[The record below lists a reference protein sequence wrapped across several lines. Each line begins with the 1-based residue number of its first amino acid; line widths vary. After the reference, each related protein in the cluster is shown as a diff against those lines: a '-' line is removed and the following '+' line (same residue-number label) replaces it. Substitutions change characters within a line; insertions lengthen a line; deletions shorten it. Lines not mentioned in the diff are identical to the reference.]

1 VKLATHAVTGHKVAV
16 KILNKSKIKQLGME
30 EKVQREINILHLC
43 THPHIIRLYEV
54 IDTPTDIFLVNEYV
68 SGGELFDYIVS
79 KGRLSA
85 DEARNFFHQ
94 IISGV
99 EYCHFQKIVH
109 RDLKPENLLLDA
121 NLNIKIAD
129 FGLSNLMRDGDFLR
143 TSCGSPN
150 YAAPEVISG
159 HLYAGPEVDVWSCGV
174 ILYALLCGSLPF
186 DDESIPNLFKKIKSG
201 MYSLPTHLSQL
212 AKNLIPRMLEVD
224 PMKRITIPEIRLH
237 PWFQHKLPPYLRHPP
252 ELMEKQERIVDQEVI
267 DEVMKLP
274 FHKAY
279 GNSLSSHN
287 NPINGLII
295 ASGGNTAAA
304 AAGAQHHH
312 HHHHAVVAA
321 SALFPTG
328 IVTRELVERAA
339 ALEDSRDSDAV
350 PKLLRDLR
358 CAYELILDHKH
369 TRLRVMEVAR
379 AIKEAAS
386 ATPPA
391 FSPGG
396 SRGTTPGGGSNNS
409 AHYGGN
415 SNNRYH
421 NNYSSNSSYNSTS
434 QSPTTA
440 GAGAGAAAHAA
451 AASSPSAQAR
461 LAEEA
466 TRALMQPRPP
476 RSIGGGPGGSNS
488 HSPYYPQQPHL
499 PGPGPPSGST
509 SVGGGGVGGG
519 GGGHP
524 VIQMTSSIPGNT
536 GMIAQHQHGRRTR
549 RWYLGIQSKKDP
561 AHVMNEV
568 YKALMALGCEWLQL
582 SSYRIKCKWRPNVSW
597 SGGGGGGSGSADG
610 VGGCATSPSAGMAA
624 FSIPTAGGATP
635 EAAWAKQQSQE
646 QQQALPKS
654 QSDSMDVD
662 EKISGQGTTSSSANG
677 CDMKVLASEGSAHF
691 ARVPNLSTPDYSIK
705 IGLTLYKVQQNIYLL
720 DFQKMTGDAF
730 SFMTLCANIITE
742 LKTLSAASKAQQLMA
757 QQQQA
762 VAAAAAQQQ
771 AMQQHLHQ
779 QQQQAGGGQQR
790 YGGPP
795 PAGPK

>member
-1 VKLATHAVTGHKVAV
+1 MEQAPVQIGQFILGKNLGIGAFGKVKLATHVVTGHKVAV
-16 KILNKSKIKQLGME
+16 KILNKAKIKQLGME

-121 NLNIKIAD
+121 SDNIKIAD

-252 ELMEKQERIVDQEVI
+252 ELMEKQERVVDSQVI

-279 GNSLSSHN
+279 GSLVN
-287 NPINGLII
+287 QNGT
-295 ASGGNTAAA
+295 SNMQ
-304 AAGAQHHH
+304 QHHH
-312 HHHHAVVAA
+312 QY
-321 SALFPTG
+321 PT
-328 IVTRELVERAA
+328 VSRELIEKAA
-339 ALEDSRDSDAV
+339 ALEDNRDSGT

-386 ATPPA
+386 STPPA

-396 SRGTTPGGGSNNS
+396 SRGATPGGNHSFGGGTGRYGYQSAASGGSYDGRS
-409 AHYGGN
+409 
-415 SNNRYH
+415 
-421 NNYSSNSSYNSTS
+421 YSSSHSYTS
-434 QSPTTA
+434 QSPTTLN
-440 GAGAGAAAHAA
+440 
-451 AASSPSAQAR
+451 SSANQVR

-466 TRALMQPRPP
+466 TRALMQPGSQQHPSSLSQPP
-476 RSIGGGPGGSNS
+476 ASVAQTPPIGVVGAGS
-488 HSPYYPQQPHL
+488 
-499 PGPGPPSGST
+499 
-509 SVGGGGVGGG
+509 
-519 GGGHP
+519 HP
-524 VIQMTSSIPGNT
+524 VVQMTSSIPGNT

-561 AHVMNEV
+561 AHVMTEV
-568 YKALMALGCEWLQL
+568 YKALMALGCQWLQL
-582 SSYRIKCKWRPNVSW
+582 SSYRIKCKWRPNAPRENFRQQF
-597 SGGGGGGSGSADG
+597 GGMI
-610 VGGCATSPSAGMAA
+610 PSAGGDTPDAA
-624 FSIPTAGGATP
+624 LRQAGNMDTD
-635 EAAWAKQQSQE
+635 E
-646 QQQALPKS
+646 
-654 QSDSMDVD
+654 DVSMDGGK
-662 EKISGQGTTSSSANG
+662 EKGQAEAPAFMRVVAGDDGHVVA
-677 CDMKVLASEGSAHF
+677 
-691 ARVPNLSTPDYSIK
+691 VPNLSTQNYSIK

-720 DFQKMTGDAF
+720 DFQKKTGDAF

-742 LKTLSAASKAQQLMA
+742 LKTLSAASRQQQLL

-762 VAAAAAQQQ
+762 ATAAQQQ
-771 AMQQHLHQ
+771 AVQQQHRQAQ
-779 QQQQAGGGQQR
+779 QLSGN
-790 YGGPP
+790 
-795 PAGPK
+795 

>member
-1 VKLATHAVTGHKVAV
+1 MEQPPVQIGQYILGKNLGIGAFGKVKLATHAITNHKVAV
-16 KILNKSKIKQLGME
+16 KILNKAKIKQLGME

-94 IISGV
+94 IVSGV

-109 RDLKPENLLLDA
+109 RDLKPENLLLDS

-201 MYSLPTHLSQL
+201 MYSLPSHLSQL
-212 AKNLIPRMLEVD
+212 ARNLIPRMLEVD

-252 ELMEKQERIVDQEVI
+252 ELMEKQERVVDPAVI

-279 GNSLSSHN
+279 QHLMNGGLMNGGPNNIPQNQPSH
-287 NPINGLII
+287 PLI
-295 ASGGNTAAA
+295 S
-304 AAGAQHHH
+304 
-312 HHHHAVVAA
+312 
-321 SALFPTG
+321 
-328 IVTRELVERAA
+328 RDLVERAA
-339 ALEDSRDSDAV
+339 ALEDTREEGA
-350 PKLLRDLR
+350 PKVLRDLR
-358 CAYELILDHKH
+358 VAYELILDHKH

-379 AIKEAAS
+379 AIREAAS

-396 SRGTTPGGGSNNS
+396 SRGATPGGYAGSMGSAAGSYAGSGYGSANS
-409 AHYGGN
+409 PNAHHHGQLG
-415 SNNRYH
+415 
-421 NNYSSNSSYNSTS
+421 
-434 QSPTTA
+434 QS
-440 GAGAGAAAHAA
+440 
-451 AASSPSAQAR
+451 R
-461 LAEEA
+461 VAEEA
-466 TRALMQPRPP
+466 ARALLHPGNAR
-476 RSIGGGPGGSNS
+476 GGPSGGPTHTPPPTSIPSSILSGGS
-488 HSPYYPQQPHL
+488 PH
-499 PGPGPPSGST
+499 
-509 SVGGGGVGGG
+509 VV
-519 GGGHP
+519 
-524 VIQMTSSIPGNT
+524 QMQSSIPGNI
-536 GMIAQHQHGRRTR
+536 GMIAQHQHGRRNR

-561 AHVMNEV
+561 AHVMTEV

-582 SSYRIKCKWRPNVSW
+582 SSYRIKCRWKPNVPRESLRRQMMFPEAGGETPDRAW
-597 SGGGGGGSGSADG
+597 ESSGGAMDMNIDEDGKLNSNEMKTKCVGADDD
-610 VGGCATSPSAGMAA
+610 V
-624 FSIPTAGGATP
+624 SIP
-635 EAAWAKQQSQE
+635 
-646 QQQALPKS
+646 
-654 QSDSMDVD
+654 D
-662 EKISGQGTTSSSANG
+662 
-677 CDMKVLASEGSAHF
+677 
-691 ARVPNLSTPDYSIK
+691 LSTKEYCIK
-705 IGLTLYKVQQNIYLL
+705 CGLTLYKVQQSIYLL

-742 LKTLSAASKAQQLMA
+742 LKTLSAASKHQQALLA
-757 QQQQA
+757 QQQA
-762 VAAAAAQQQ
+762 AAAAAQQQ
-771 AMQQHLHQ
+771 AAIAA
-779 QQQQAGGGQQR
+779 AGSRQFHPHKANSMG
-790 YGGPP
+790 
-795 PAGPK
+795 KDVH

>member
-1 VKLATHAVTGHKVAV
+1 MKLATHAVTGHKVAV
-16 KILNKSKIKQLGME
+16 KILNKAKIKQLGME

-68 SGGELFDYIVS
+68 SGGELFDFIVS

-109 RDLKPENLLLDA
+109 RDLKPENLLLDD
-121 NLNIKIAD
+121 NHNIKIAD

-201 MYSLPTHLSQL
+201 MYALPTHLSQL

-252 ELMEKQERIVDQEVI
+252 ELIEKQERIVDQEVI

-279 GNSLSSHN
+279 GSLVQSG
-287 NPINGLII
+287 IMNGAMNIPQHQFPNGII
-295 ASGGNTAAA
+295 
-304 AAGAQHHH
+304 
-312 HHHHAVVAA
+312 
-321 SALFPTG
+321 
-328 IVTRELVERAA
+328 TRELVETAA
-339 ALEDSRDSDAV
+339 SLEDSRDV
-350 PKLLRDLR
+350 ECTKLLKDLR

-396 SRGTTPGGGSNNS
+396 SRGTTPGGHYSNRYSAGSSYDGGRTAASNNM
-409 AHYGGN
+409 
-415 SNNRYH
+415 
-421 NNYSSNSSYNSTS
+421 SYNSTS
-434 QSPTTA
+434 QSPT
-440 GAGAGAAAHAA
+440 
-451 AASSPSAQAR
+451 ASHQSPSQQTQ

-466 TRALMQPRPP
+466 TRALMHT
-476 RSIGGGPGGSNS
+476 GGSGQYSAGS
-488 HSPYYPQQPHL
+488 HMLQT
-499 PGPGPPSGST
+499 PPT
-509 SVGGGGVGGG
+509 TVGV
-519 GGGHP
+519 GGHP
-524 VIQMTSSIPGNT
+524 VVQMTSSIPGNT

-561 AHVMNEV
+561 AHVMTEV
-568 YKALMALGCEWLQL
+568 YKALMSLGCEWLQQ
-582 SSYRIKCKWRPNVSW
+582 SSYRIKCKWRPNVPKSQ
-597 SGGGGGGSGSADG
+597 GGMPGF
-610 VGGCATSPSAGMAA
+610 TMPSAGGE
-624 FSIPTAGGATP
+624 TAQT
-635 EAAWAKQQSQE
+635 AWAK
-646 QQQALPKS
+646 AK
-654 QSDSMDVD
+654 SDSSMDMDVD
-662 EKISGQGTTSSSANG
+662 GKDKKNG
-677 CDMKVLASEGSAHF
+677 GASIMSMKVIAGDDGHLL
-691 ARVPNLSTPDYSIK
+691 RVPILSTADYSIK

-742 LKTLSAASKAQQLMA
+742 LKTLSAASKQA
-757 QQQQA
+757 QQQALFAQQQA
-762 VAAAAAQQQ
+762 ANAAQQQ
-771 AMQQHLHQ
+771 IMPQGGRFNPGMQ
-779 QQQQAGGGQQR
+779 
-790 YGGPP
+790 GPP
-795 PAGPK
+795 K

>member
-1 VKLATHAVTGHKVAV
+1 MCMNWTVGGSYPDGNITASSWCQHHLSSIPRRLELGHFFRSFHTIIIGYHSIVYCMSTQQLFHSRYITSFQVKLATHAITGHKVAV
-16 KILNKSKIKQLGME
+16 KILNKAKIKQLGME

-109 RDLKPENLLLDA
+109 RDLKPENLLLDS

-201 MYSLPTHLSQL
+201 MYSLPSHLSQL
-212 AKNLIPRMLEVD
+212 ARNLIPRMLEVD

-252 ELMEKQERIVDQEVI
+252 ELMEKQERVVDPAVI

-279 GNSLSSHN
+279 QHLLNGSVTGLPN
-287 NPINGLII
+287 NGPQQQAMQPL
-295 ASGGNTAAA
+295 
-304 AAGAQHHH
+304 
-312 HHHHAVVAA
+312 
-321 SALFPTG
+321 
-328 IVTRELVERAA
+328 VTRELVESAA
-339 ALEDSRDSDAV
+339 SLEDSREDGA
-350 PKLLRDLR
+350 PKVLRDLR
-358 CAYELILDHKH
+358 VAYELILDHKH

-379 AIKEAAS
+379 AIREAAS

-396 SRGTTPGGGSNNS
+396 SRGATPGGYPGSAS
-409 AHYGGN
+409 SGPGSFGGSFDARFQ
-415 SNNRYH
+415 SN
-421 NNYSSNSSYNSTS
+421 
-434 QSPTTA
+434 
-440 GAGAGAAAHAA
+440 
-451 AASSPSAQAR
+451 SPSAYHGQVSQSR
-461 LAEEA
+461 MAEEA
-466 TRALMQPRPP
+466 AKALLQPGAARVGGTGGDTQTPP
-476 RSIGGGPGGSNS
+476 PTSLPTSISSGGS
-488 HSPYYPQQPHL
+488 PHF
-499 PGPGPPSGST
+499 
-509 SVGGGGVGGG
+509 V
-519 GGGHP
+519 
-524 VIQMTSSIPGNT
+524 QMQSSIPGNI
-536 GMIAQHQHGRRTR
+536 GMIAQHQHGRRNR

-561 AHVMNEV
+561 AHVMTEV

-582 SSYRIKCKWRPNVSW
+582 SSYRIKCRWRPNVSREILRRQM
-597 SGGGGGGSGSADG
+597 
-610 VGGCATSPSAGMAA
+610 TLPM
-624 FSIPTAGGATP
+624 AGGETP
-635 EAAWAKQQSQE
+635 DRAWDDGGDAEMNIDDEGKSWVESKTKCMGTNEAV
-646 QQQALPKS
+646 
-654 QSDSMDVD
+654 DVPD
-662 EKISGQGTTSSSANG
+662 
-677 CDMKVLASEGSAHF
+677 
-691 ARVPNLSTPDYSIK
+691 LSTNEYCIK
-705 IGLTLYKVQQNIYLL
+705 IGLTLYKVQQSIYLL

-742 LKTLSAASKAQQLMA
+742 LKTLSAASKQQQALLA
-757 QQQQA
+757 QQQA
-762 VAAAAAQQQ
+762 AAAAAQQQ
-771 AMQQHLHQ
+771 AAIAA
-779 QQQQAGGGQQR
+779 AGRQLPLGTPQNHPR
-790 YGGPP
+790 
-795 PAGPK
+795 K

>member
-1 VKLATHAVTGHKVAV
+1 MVCPLFLLSTFYFGLSPVPFHHLQVKLATHAVTGHKVAV
-16 KILNKSKIKQLGME
+16 KILNKAKIKQLGME

-79 KGRLSA
+79 KGRLSS

-94 IISGV
+94 IVSGV

-109 RDLKPENLLLDA
+109 RDLKPENLLLDS

-201 MYSLPTHLSQL
+201 MYSLPSHLSQL
-212 AKNLIPRMLEVD
+212 ARNLIPRMLEVD

-252 ELMEKQERIVDQEVI
+252 ELIEKQERTVDPQVI

-279 GNSLSSHN
+279 EHLNGTSSHN
-287 NPINGLII
+287 PLSN
-295 ASGGNTAAA
+295 AHM
-304 AAGAQHHH
+304 AQHPLI
-312 HHHHAVVAA
+312 
-321 SALFPTG
+321 S
-328 IVTRELVERAA
+328 RELVEAAA
-339 ALEDSRDSDAV
+339 ALEDSRENDA
-350 PKLLRDLR
+350 PKVIRDLR
-358 CAYELILDHKH
+358 VAYELILDHKH

-379 AIKEAAS
+379 AIQEAAS

-391 FSPGG
+391 FSPGT
-396 SRGTTPGGGSNNS
+396 SRGASPGGGKS
-409 AHYGGN
+409 ASGYSSRG
-415 SNNRYH
+415 SSYMQ
-421 NNYSSNSSYNSTS
+421 SSNSPSTS
-434 QSPTTA
+434 QDTSVRVPDEVSQMIMQNS
-440 GAGAGAAAHAA
+440 GA
-451 AASSPSAQAR
+451 SK
-461 LAEEA
+461 
-466 TRALMQPRPP
+466 
-476 RSIGGGPGGSNS
+476 GGSLTLQ
-488 HSPYYPQQPHL
+488 PQQSSRT
-499 PGPGPPSGST
+499 PPSLAMTGRASGSAT
-509 SVGGGGVGGG
+509 
-519 GGGHP
+519 P
-524 VIQMTSSIPGNT
+524 VLQMQSSIPGNV

-561 AHVMNEV
+561 AHVMTEV
-568 YKALMALGCEWLQL
+568 YKALMALRCEWLQL
-582 SSYRIKCKWRPNVSW
+582 SSYRIKCRWRPNLGKGNT
-597 SGGGGGGSGSADG
+597 SGDIHRSRG
-610 VGGCATSPSAGMAA
+610 
-624 FSIPTAGGATP
+624 IPTPIAGGETP
-635 EAAWAKQQSQE
+635 EAAWAQNQPGLE
-646 QQQALPKS
+646 NDNDMNVDD
-654 QSDSMDVD
+654 DSPDVGM
-662 EKISGQGTTSSSANG
+662 KVISGSDG
-677 CDMKVLASEGSAHF
+677 HF
-691 ARVPNLSTPDYSIK
+691 IQVPNLNTPDYCIK

-742 LKTLSAASKAQQLMA
+742 LKTLSAASKQLLA
-757 QQQQA
+757 QQQ
-762 VAAAAAQQQ
+762 AAMAAQQQ
-771 AMQQHLHQ
+771 AAM
-779 QQQQAGGGQQR
+779 QQQQAGAGGVS
-790 YGGPP
+790 G
-795 PAGPK
+795 AHK

>member
-1 VKLATHAVTGHKVAV
+1 
-16 KILNKSKIKQLGME
+16 ME

-109 RDLKPENLLLDA
+109 RDLKPENLLLDS

-201 MYSLPTHLSQL
+201 MYSLPSHLSQL
-212 AKNLIPRMLEVD
+212 ARNLIPRMLEVD

-252 ELMEKQERIVDQEVI
+252 ELMEKQERVVDPAVI

-279 GNSLSSHN
+279 QHLLNGGGGMSNNNGSMVSSSHN
-287 NPINGLII
+287 NNSHQQQSSASSSNNNNNNNSSII
-295 ASGGNTAAA
+295 
-304 AAGAQHHH
+304 
-312 HHHHAVVAA
+312 
-321 SALFPTG
+321 
-328 IVTRELVERAA
+328 TRELVESAA
-339 ALEDSRDSDAV
+339 SLEDSREDGA
-350 PKLLRDLR
+350 PKILRDLR
-358 CAYELILDHKH
+358 VAYELILDHKH

-379 AIKEAAS
+379 AIREAAS

-396 SRGTTPGGGSNNS
+396 SRGTTPGGG
-409 AHYGGN
+409 
-415 SNNRYH
+415 
-421 NNYSSNSSYNSTS
+421 
-434 QSPTTA
+434 
-440 GAGAGAAAHAA
+440 
-451 AASSPSAQAR
+451 
-461 LAEEA
+461 
-466 TRALMQPRPP
+466 
-476 RSIGGGPGGSNS
+476 GGGYGS
-488 HSPYYPQQPHL
+488 
-499 PGPGPPSGST
+499 SGS
-509 SVGGGGVGGG
+509 SFGMPGSGGG
-519 GGGHP
+519 GGIGGYTSNSPSMLVGSNTRMSGMAEQAARALLHP
-524 VIQMTSSIPGNT
+524 PGSGVRGIAGSSEGMMGGSTHIPPPSSIPSSLSPPGGGGIPHIVQMQSSIPGNI
-536 GMIAQHQHGRRTR
+536 GMIAQHQHGRRNR

-561 AHVMNEV
+561 AHVMTEV

-582 SSYRIKCKWRPNVSW
+582 SSYRIKCRWRPNVPRESLRRQIAMPGGGDTPEGAW
-597 SGGGGGGSGSADG
+597 GDAADMNVDIDDGSGG
-610 VGGCATSPSAGMAA
+610 M
-624 FSIPTAGGATP
+624 
-635 EAAWAKQQSQE
+635 KQQHTTE
-646 QQQALPKS
+646 NLTRCIGTN
-654 QSDSMDVD
+654 DD
-662 EKISGQGTTSSSANG
+662 IS
-677 CDMKVLASEGSAHF
+677 
-691 ARVPNLSTPDYSIK
+691 VPDLSTNEYCIK
-705 IGLTLYKVQQNIYLL
+705 IGLTLYKVQQSIYLL

-742 LKTLSAASKAQQLMA
+742 LKTLSAASKQQL
-757 QQQQA
+757 
-762 VAAAAAQQQ
+762 AQQQ
-771 AMQQHLHQ
+771 ALLAQ
-779 QQQQAGGGQQR
+779 QQNQTATHMFQ
-790 YGGPP
+790 P
-795 PAGPK
+795 PAHK

>member
-1 VKLATHAVTGHKVAV
+1 
-16 KILNKSKIKQLGME
+16 ME

-186 DDESIPNLFKKIKSG
+186 DDEVIPNLFKKIKSG

-224 PMKRITIPEIRLH
+224 PMKRITIPEIRVH

-252 ELMEKQERIVDQEVI
+252 ELIEKQERIVDQEVI

-279 GNSLSSHN
+279 GSLISHHS
-287 NPINGLII
+287 PMNGVMSIPQHQFP
-295 ASGGNTAAA
+295 SG
-304 AAGAQHHH
+304 
-312 HHHHAVVAA
+312 
-321 SALFPTG
+321 L
-328 IVTRELVERAA
+328 VTRDLVETAA
-339 ALEDSRDSDAV
+339 ALEDSRDSDA
-350 PKLLRDLR
+350 PKLMRDLR

-379 AIKEAAS
+379 AIREAAS

-396 SRGTTPGGGSNNS
+396 SRGTTPGGSNSHYNS
-409 AHYGGN
+409 GRAPYQT
-415 SNNRYH
+415 
-421 NNYSSNSSYNSTS
+421 YSSNISYTSTS
-434 QSPTTA
+434 QSPTNHT
-440 GAGAGAAAHAA
+440 GY
-451 AASSPSAQAR
+451 SPSAQAR

-466 TRALMQPRPP
+466 TRALMQPGGRSPSVQQAASQSHTPSSATPP
-476 RSIGGGPGGSNS
+476 TTLGG
-488 HSPYYPQQPHL
+488 Q
-499 PGPGPPSGST
+499 
-509 SVGGGGVGGG
+509 
-519 GGGHP
+519 HP
-524 VIQMTSSIPGNT
+524 VVQMTSSIPGNT
-536 GMIAQHQHGRRTR
+536 GIITQNQHGRRTR

-561 AHVMNEV
+561 AHVMTEV

-582 SSYRIKCKWRPNVSW
+582 SSYRIKCKWRPN
-597 SGGGGGGSGSADG
+597 GGSRRSAPAATSAPPAVASVPG
-610 VGGCATSPSAGMAA
+610 FASTSPTGRGGVVGGSSMDN
-624 FSIPTAGGATP
+624 
-635 EAAWAKQQSQE
+635 E
-646 QQQALPKS
+646 
-654 QSDSMDVD
+654 MDVD
-662 EKISGQGTTSSSANG
+662 KQTPLEP
-677 CDMKVLASEGSAHF
+677 EGPMFIIDGEGETAIHI
-691 ARVPNLSTPDYSIK
+691 PDLSTNEYSVK

-720 DFQKMTGDAF
+720 DFQKMTGVAF

-742 LKTLSAASKAQQLMA
+742 LKTLSAASR
-757 QQQQA
+757 QA
-762 VAAAAAQQQ
+762 LQQ
-771 AMQQHLHQ
+771 AMLAQ
-779 QQQQAGGGQQR
+779 QQQQAAQQ
-790 YGGPP
+790 
-795 PAGPK
+795 AH

>member
-1 VKLATHAVTGHKVAV
+1 MEQVPVQVGQFILGKNLGIGAFGKVKLATHAVTGHKVAV
-16 KILNKSKIKQLGME
+16 KILNKAKIKQLGME

-54 IDTPTDIFLVNEYV
+54 VDTPSDIFLVNEYV

-94 IISGV
+94 IVSGV

-121 NLNIKIAD
+121 NHNIKIAD

-212 AKNLIPRMLEVD
+212 ARNLIPRMLEVD

-252 ELMEKQERIVDQEVI
+252 ELMEKQERVVDPEVI
-267 DEVMKLP
+267 DEVMVLP

-279 GNSLSSHN
+279 G
-287 NPINGLII
+287 G
-295 ASGGNTAAA
+295 AAA
-304 AAGAQHHH
+304 AALGNDNKAGGPSSNGGSGVGQQQT
-312 HHHHAVVAA
+312 
-321 SALFPTG
+321 LPQIPPG
-328 IVTRELVERAA
+328 LVTRELVESAA
-339 ALEDSRDSDAV
+339 ALEDNRENDT
-350 PKLLRDLR
+350 PKLLKELR

-369 TRLRVMEVAR
+369 TRLRVMETAR

-396 SRGTTPGGGSNNS
+396 SRGSTPGGGRYGGHHQQQQHSSGSSYDGRHYSSSGAQS
-409 AHYGGN
+409 AH
-415 SNNRYH
+415 
-421 NNYSSNSSYNSTS
+421 
-434 QSPTTA
+434 SPAPGTNQ
-440 GAGAGAAAHAA
+440 GAAH
-451 AASSPSAQAR
+451 QR

-466 TRALMQPRPP
+466 ARALMQT
-476 RSIGGGPGGSNS
+476 GGNSAAPGA
-488 HSPYYPQQPHL
+488 
-499 PGPGPPSGST
+499 ST
-509 SVGGGGVGGG
+509 SVGSNSSAAPTPPSVSSPGSP
-519 GGGHP
+519 P
-524 VIQMTSSIPGNT
+524 VVQMMSSIPGNV
-536 GMIAQHQHGRRTR
+536 GMIAQHQQGRRNR

-561 AHVMNEV
+561 AHVMTEV
-568 YKALMALGCEWLQL
+568 YKALMALGCDWLQL
-582 SSYRIKCKWRPNVSW
+582 SSYRIKCRWRPNGHKLKDVDAW
-597 SGGGGGGSGSADG
+597 RQEMIDLDG
-610 VGGCATSPSAGMAA
+610 NDT
-624 FSIPTAGGATP
+624 
-635 EAAWAKQQSQE
+635 
-646 QQQALPKS
+646 
-654 QSDSMDVD
+654 MDVD
-662 EKISGQGTTSSSANG
+662 EKGNRLCRALPPDSK
-677 CDMKVLASEGSAHF
+677 MKVIAGDDGHF
-691 ARVPNLSTPDYSIK
+691 TRVPNLSTPEYCVK

-742 LKTLSAASKAQQLMA
+742 LKTLSAASRLQQQQQQALMA
-757 QQQQA
+757 QQQ
-762 VAAAAAQQQ
+762 AAAAA
-771 AMQQHLHQ
+771 
-779 QQQQAGGGQQR
+779 AGGLQPRGVPGYQQKPGQ
-790 YGGPP
+790 
-795 PAGPK
+795 K

>member
-1 VKLATHAVTGHKVAV
+1 MSFFVIAAVAMLLAILTTLPQQSHQQQQQQQQRSYAQVKLATHAVTGHKVAV
-16 KILNKSKIKQLGME
+16 KILNKAKIKQLGME

-54 IDTPTDIFLVNEYV
+54 VDTPTDIFLVNEYV

-121 NLNIKIAD
+121 SLNIKIAD

-224 PMKRITIPEIRLH
+224 PMKRITIPEIRVH

-279 GNSLSSHN
+279 GSMLSHHS
-287 NPINGLII
+287 PMNGVMSIP
-295 ASGGNTAAA
+295 
-304 AAGAQHHH
+304 QH
-312 HHHHAVVAA
+312 
-321 SALFPTG
+321 SFPTG
-328 IVTRELVERAA
+328 LVTRDLVETAA
-339 ALEDSRDSDAV
+339 ALEDSRDSDA
-350 PKLLRDLR
+350 PKLMRDLR

-379 AIKEAAS
+379 AIREAAS

-396 SRGTTPGGGSNNS
+396 SRGTTPGG
-409 AHYGGN
+409 
-415 SNNRYH
+415 NRPPYQ
-421 NNYSSNSSYNSTS
+421 NYSSNISYTSTGTS
-434 QSPTTA
+434 QSPTSA
-440 GAGAGAAAHAA
+440 SAAY
-451 AASSPSAQAR
+451 SPVAQAH

-466 TRALMQPRPP
+466 TRALMH
-476 RSIGGGPGGSNS
+476 PGGSRAA
-488 HSPYYPQQPHL
+488 
-499 PGPGPPSGST
+499 SGSQPQSQAASQSQTPSSATPPT
-509 SVGGGGVGGG
+509 SLGGQHAV
-519 GGGHP
+519 
-524 VIQMTSSIPGNT
+524 VQMTSSIPGNT
-536 GMIAQHQHGRRTR
+536 GIITQNQHGRRTR

-561 AHVMNEV
+561 AHVMTEV
-568 YKALMALGCEWLQL
+568 YKALMSLGCEWLQM
-582 SSYRIKCKWRPNVSW
+582 SSYRIKCKWRPNGANVPRHATAP
-597 SGGGGGGSGSADG
+597 SAYTSVPG
-610 VGGCATSPSAGMAA
+610 FAATSPMARA
-624 FSIPTAGGATP
+624 PSGG
-635 EAAWAKQQSQE
+635 EASME
-646 QQQALPKS
+646 T
-654 QSDSMDVD
+654 DMDV
-662 EKISGQGTTSSSANG
+662 EQA
-677 CDMKVLASEGSAHF
+677 A
-691 ARVPNLSTPDYSIK
+691 ARNEATGPMQIIDGAGELSVSVPDLSTNEYAVK

-742 LKTLSAASKAQQLMA
+742 LKTLSAASR
-757 QQQQA
+757 QA
-762 VAAAAAQQQ
+762 LQQ
-771 AMQQHLHQ
+771 AMMVQ
-779 QQQQAGGGQQR
+779 QQQQAAQQ
-790 YGGPP
+790 P
-795 PAGPK
+795 

>member
-1 VKLATHAVTGHKVAV
+1 VQIGQYILGKNLGIGAFGKVKLATHAITNHKVAV
-16 KILNKSKIKQLGME
+16 KILNKAKIKQLGME

-109 RDLKPENLLLDA
+109 RDLKPENLLLDS

-201 MYSLPTHLSQL
+201 MYSLPSHLSQL
-212 AKNLIPRMLEVD
+212 ARNLIPRMLEVD

-252 ELMEKQERIVDQEVI
+252 ELMEKQERVVDPAVI

-279 GNSLSSHN
+279 QHLMNGGMMNGMPSGVPHNQSSH
-287 NPINGLII
+287 PLI
-295 ASGGNTAAA
+295 
-304 AAGAQHHH
+304 
-312 HHHHAVVAA
+312 
-321 SALFPTG
+321 
-328 IVTRELVERAA
+328 TRELVESAA
-339 ALEDSRDSDAV
+339 SLEDSREDGA
-350 PKLLRDLR
+350 PKVLRDLR
-358 CAYELILDHKH
+358 VAYELILDHKH

-379 AIKEAAS
+379 AIREAAS

-396 SRGTTPGGGSNNS
+396 SRGATPGGYPGSIGS
-409 AHYGGN
+409 GPGSYGGSGYGSTN
-415 SNNRYH
+415 SP
-421 NNYSSNSSYNSTS
+421 STHHGQLS
-434 QSPTTA
+434 QS
-440 GAGAGAAAHAA
+440 
-451 AASSPSAQAR
+451 R
-461 LAEEA
+461 MAEEA
-466 TRALMQPRPP
+466 ARALLHPGTSRGG
-476 RSIGGGPGGSNS
+476 SGGGSAHTPPPSSIPSSITGGGS
-488 HSPYYPQQPHL
+488 PH
-499 PGPGPPSGST
+499 
-509 SVGGGGVGGG
+509 VV
-519 GGGHP
+519 
-524 VIQMTSSIPGNT
+524 QMQSSIPGNI
-536 GMIAQHQHGRRTR
+536 GMIAQHQHGRRNR

-561 AHVMNEV
+561 AHVMTEV

-582 SSYRIKCKWRPNVSW
+582 SSYRIKCRWRPNVPRESLRRQMAMPIAGGETPDRAW
-597 SGGGGGGSGSADG
+597 DSGGGGATDMNIDDDG
-610 VGGCATSPSAGMAA
+610 
-624 FSIPTAGGATP
+624 
-635 EAAWAKQQSQE
+635 KQNAYETKTKCIGKNDAVS
-646 QQQALPKS
+646 
-654 QSDSMDVD
+654 
-662 EKISGQGTTSSSANG
+662 
-677 CDMKVLASEGSAHF
+677 
-691 ARVPNLSTPDYSIK
+691 VPDLSTKEYCIK
-705 IGLTLYKVQQNIYLL
+705 CGLTLYKVQQSIYLL

-742 LKTLSAASKAQQLMA
+742 LKTLSAASKQQQALLA
-757 QQQQA
+757 QQQA
-762 VAAAAAQQQ
+762 AAAAAQQQ
-771 AMQQHLHQ
+771 AAIAA
-779 QQQQAGGGQQR
+779 AGGRQFH
-790 YGGPP
+790 PH
-795 PAGPK
+795 K

>member
-1 VKLATHAVTGHKVAV
+1 MEQPPVQIGQYILGKNLGIGAFGKVKLATHAITNHKVAV
-16 KILNKSKIKQLGME
+16 KILNKAKIKQLGME

-94 IISGV
+94 IVSGV

-109 RDLKPENLLLDA
+109 RDLKPENLLLDS

-201 MYSLPTHLSQL
+201 MYSLPSHLSQL
-212 AKNLIPRMLEVD
+212 ARNLIPRMLEVD

-252 ELMEKQERIVDQEVI
+252 ELMEKQERVVDPAVI

-279 GNSLSSHN
+279 QHLMNGGMVNGGPNSIPQNQPSH
-287 NPINGLII
+287 PLI
-295 ASGGNTAAA
+295 S
-304 AAGAQHHH
+304 
-312 HHHHAVVAA
+312 
-321 SALFPTG
+321 
-328 IVTRELVERAA
+328 RELVERAA
-339 ALEDSRDSDAV
+339 ALEDTREEGA
-350 PKLLRDLR
+350 PKVLRDLR
-358 CAYELILDHKH
+358 VAYELILDHKH

-379 AIKEAAS
+379 AIREAAS

-396 SRGTTPGGGSNNS
+396 SRGATPGGYAGSMGS
-409 AHYGGN
+409 AHGSYAGSGYGSTN
-415 SNNRYH
+415 SPSPH
-421 NNYSSNSSYNSTS
+421 HHGQLG
-434 QSPTTA
+434 QSRVAEEAARALLHPGAARA
-440 GAGAGAAAHAA
+440 GAG
-451 AASSPSAQAR
+451 
-461 LAEEA
+461 
-466 TRALMQPRPP
+466 
-476 RSIGGGPGGSNS
+476 GGPTHTPPPSSIPSSILSGGS
-488 HSPYYPQQPHL
+488 PH
-499 PGPGPPSGST
+499 
-509 SVGGGGVGGG
+509 VV
-519 GGGHP
+519 
-524 VIQMTSSIPGNT
+524 QMQSSIPGNI
-536 GMIAQHQHGRRTR
+536 GMIAQHQHGRRNR

-561 AHVMNEV
+561 AHVMTEV

-582 SSYRIKCKWRPNVSW
+582 SSYRIKCRWKPNVPRESLRRQMMFPEAGGETPDRAW
-597 SGGGGGGSGSADG
+597 ESGGGATDMNIDDYGKLNSNEMKTKC
-610 VGGCATSPSAGMAA
+610 VGTDDDV
-624 FSIPTAGGATP
+624 SIP
-635 EAAWAKQQSQE
+635 
-646 QQQALPKS
+646 
-654 QSDSMDVD
+654 D
-662 EKISGQGTTSSSANG
+662 
-677 CDMKVLASEGSAHF
+677 
-691 ARVPNLSTPDYSIK
+691 LSTKEYCIK
-705 IGLTLYKVQQNIYLL
+705 CGLTLYKVQQSIYLL

-742 LKTLSAASKAQQLMA
+742 LKTLSAASKHQQALLA
-757 QQQQA
+757 QQQA
-762 VAAAAAQQQ
+762 AAAAAQQQ
-771 AMQQHLHQ
+771 AAIAA
-779 QQQQAGGGQQR
+779 AGNRQFH
-790 YGGPP
+790 PH
-795 PAGPK
+795 K

>member
-1 VKLATHAVTGHKVAV
+1 VTGHKVAV
-16 KILNKSKIKQLGME
+16 KILNKAKIKQLGME

-94 IISGV
+94 IVSGV

-252 ELMEKQERIVDQEVI
+252 EFMEKQERVVDGEVI
-267 DEVMKLP
+267 DEVLKLP
-274 FHKAY
+274 FEKV
-279 GNSLSSHN
+279 LSN
-287 NPINGLII
+287 MNANG
-295 ASGGNTAAA
+295 AGGGNYP
-304 AAGAQHHH
+304 
-312 HHHHAVVAA
+312 VI
-321 SALFPTG
+321 S
-328 IVTRELVERAA
+328 RDLVERAA
-339 ALEDSRDSDAV
+339 ALEDSRDADT
-350 PKLLRDLR
+350 PKLMRDLR
-358 CAYELILDHKH
+358 VAYELILDHKH

-379 AIKEAAS
+379 AIREAAS

-396 SRGTTPGGGSNNS
+396 SRGATPGGT
-409 AHYGGN
+409 YG
-415 SNNRYH
+415 NRYNH
-421 NNYSSNSSYNSTS
+421 SSNSGSYDARYNQNS
-434 QSPTTA
+434 A
-440 GAGAGAAAHAA
+440 
-451 AASSPSAQAR
+451 SPSQNHSPSSQAQ

-466 TRALMQPRPP
+466 TRALMQPGQSPVTAIPP
-476 RSIGGGPGGSNS
+476 
-488 HSPYYPQQPHL
+488 
-499 PGPGPPSGST
+499 
-509 SVGGGGVGGG
+509 VV
-519 GGGHP
+519 
-524 VIQMTSSIPGNT
+524 QMTSSIPGNV
-536 GMIAQHQHGRRTR
+536 GMIAQHQHGRRNR

-561 AHVMNEV
+561 AHVMKEV
-568 YKALMALGCEWLQL
+568 YKALHSLGCEWLQL
-582 SSYRIKCKWRPNVSW
+582 SSYRIKCRWRPNVAK
-597 SGGGGGGSGSADG
+597 GGGFHQSAWK
-610 VGGCATSPSAGMAA
+610 
-624 FSIPTAGGATP
+624 TA
-635 EAAWAKQQSQE
+635 
-646 QQQALPKS
+646 QQQAGLDSSPEIVNMDIGDNEKCAPLPS
-654 QSDSMDVD
+654 NSH
-662 EKISGQGTTSSSANG
+662 
-677 CDMKVLASEGSAHF
+677 MKVIAGKDGHYT
-691 ARVPNLSTPDYSIK
+691 RVPNLSTQDYCIK
-705 IGLTLYKVQQNIYLL
+705 IGLTLYKVQQSIYLL

-742 LKTLSAASKAQQLMA
+742 LKTLSAASKQQQLLA
-757 QQQQA
+757 QQQAA
-762 VAAAAAQQQ
+762 VAAAAQQQ
-771 AMQQHLHQ
+771 
-779 QQQQAGGGQQR
+779 QAGVAPYMPQL
-790 YGGPP
+790 PP
-795 PAGPK
+795 R

>member
-1 VKLATHAVTGHKVAV
+1 MKLATHVVTGHKVAV
-16 KILNKSKIKQLGME
+16 KILNKAKIKQLGME

-252 ELMEKQERIVDQEVI
+252 ELMEKQERVVDSEVI
-267 DEVMKLP
+267 DEVLKLP

-279 GNSLSSHN
+279 GSLNS
-287 NPINGLII
+287 NGLL
-295 ASGGNTAAA
+295 N
-304 AAGAQHHH
+304 GAMNAPQQQ
-312 HHHHAVVAA
+312 
-321 SALFPTG
+321 FPQG
-328 IVTRELVERAA
+328 IVSRELVEQAA
-339 ALEDSRDSDAV
+339 ALEDSRDSDT

-391 FSPGG
+391 FSPSG
-396 SRGTTPGGGSNNS
+396 SRGATPGGTQYSVNRFSASGSASYDGRYYGSGVSHSSNNS
-409 AHYGGN
+409 
-415 SNNRYH
+415 
-421 NNYSSNSSYNSTS
+421 S
-434 QSPTTA
+434 QSPPV
-440 GAGAGAAAHAA
+440 H
-451 AASSPSAQAR
+451 ASSPAGQAR

-466 TRALMQPRPP
+466 TRALMQPGVGGNQPP
-476 RSIGGGPGGSNS
+476 MSA
-488 HSPYYPQQPHL
+488 
-499 PGPGPPSGST
+499 PSS
-509 SVGGGGVGGG
+509 SVGGVTGGQSV
-519 GGGHP
+519 
-524 VIQMTSSIPGNT
+524 VQMTSSIPGNT

-561 AHVMNEV
+561 AHVMTEV

-582 SSYRIKCKWRPNVSW
+582 SSYRIKCKWRPNAARGRKSGSKLDYPMIPQAGGETPGAAW
-597 SGGGGGGSGSADG
+597 NSPQSQIGGGIFKQGTVESSDG
-610 VGGCATSPSAGMAA
+610 
-624 FSIPTAGGATP
+624 
-635 EAAWAKQQSQE
+635 
-646 QQQALPKS
+646 
-654 QSDSMDVD
+654 SMDVAMD
-662 EKISGQGTTSSSANG
+662 ENVKEKRKDNLS
-677 CDMKVLASEGSAHF
+677 DRKMKVVAGDDGHF
-691 ARVPNLSTPDYSIK
+691 VRVPNLSTADYSIK

-720 DFQKMTGDAF
+720 DFQKKTGDAF

-742 LKTLSAASKAQQLMA
+742 LKTLSAASKQQQAMLA
-757 QQQQA
+757 QQQA
-762 VAAAAAQQQ
+762 AAAAAQQQ
-771 AMQQHLHQ
+771 QAMQQ
-779 QQQQAGGGQQR
+779 GGFQGQ
-790 YGGPP
+790 GGV
-795 PAGPK
+795 AK

>member
-1 VKLATHAVTGHKVAV
+1 MEQAPVQIGQFILGKNLGIGAFGKVKLATHAVTGHKVAV
-16 KILNKSKIKQLGME
+16 KILNKAKIKQLGME

-94 IISGV
+94 IVSGV

-109 RDLKPENLLLDA
+109 RDLKPENLLLDS

-201 MYSLPTHLSQL
+201 MYSLPSHLSQL
-212 AKNLIPRMLEVD
+212 ARNLIPRMLEVD

-252 ELMEKQERIVDQEVI
+252 ELMEKQERVVDSQVI

-279 GNSLSSHN
+279 GNPYNNGGTSNHN
-287 NPINGLII
+287 NINGGSNVPQHQPPHPII
-295 ASGGNTAAA
+295 
-304 AAGAQHHH
+304 
-312 HHHHAVVAA
+312 
-321 SALFPTG
+321 
-328 IVTRELVERAA
+328 TRELVEAAA
-339 ALEDSRDSDAV
+339 ALEDSRENDA
-350 PKLLRDLR
+350 PKVVRDLR
-358 CAYELILDHKH
+358 VAYELILDHKH

-379 AIKEAAS
+379 AIREAAS

-396 SRGTTPGGGSNNS
+396 SRGATPGGHSYHGGGS
-409 AHYGGN
+409 YGNTG
-415 SNNRYH
+415 SG
-421 NNYSSNSSYNSTS
+421 SSYDGRHVTS
-434 QSPTTA
+434 SGVPSAAQTSSSHSPTA
-440 GAGAGAAAHAA
+440 GNQNQAAVN
-451 AASSPSAQAR
+451 QR
-461 LAEEA
+461 FAEEA
-466 TRALMQPRPP
+466 AKALMQPGAISGGSSAHSHHPHSASQHPP
-476 RSIGGGPGGSNS
+476 PTPPPGSGGSNT
-488 HSPYYPQQPHL
+488 PA
-499 PGPGPPSGST
+499 
-509 SVGGGGVGGG
+509 
-519 GGGHP
+519 P
-524 VIQMTSSIPGNT
+524 VVQMQSSIPGNV
-536 GMIAQHQHGRRTR
+536 GMIAQHQHGRRNR

-561 AHVMNEV
+561 AHVMTEV

-582 SSYRIKCKWRPNVSW
+582 SSYRIKCRWRPNAPR
-597 SGGGGGGSGSADG
+597 GGVVPGSASG
-610 VGGCATSPSAGMAA
+610 PRRNPQGRSAGLD
-624 FSIPTAGGATP
+624 PTSNIGDFTGAVMMPQPIAGGETP
-635 EAAWAKQQSQE
+635 EGAWNRTQHQSGMESDGAIEMSIDGDDKQ
-646 QQQALPKS
+646 PNGP
-654 QSDSMDVD
+654 QSDCRMKV
-662 EKISGQGTTSSSANG
+662 ISG
-677 CDMKVLASEGSAHF
+677 DEG
-691 ARVPNLSTPDYSIK
+691 RYVPVPNLCTPDYCIK
-705 IGLTLYKVQQNIYLL
+705 IGLTLYKVQQSIYLL

-742 LKTLSAASKAQQLMA
+742 LKTLSAASKQHQALLA
-757 QQQQA
+757 QQQA
-762 VAAAAAQQQ
+762 AAAAAAAAQQQ
-771 AMQQHLHQ
+771 AAMQQHA
-779 QQQQAGGGQQR
+779 AGGG
-790 YGGPP
+790 GLPP
-795 PAGPK
+795 QPPISSHK

>member
-16 KILNKSKIKQLGME
+16 KILNKAKIKQLGME
-30 EKVQREINILHLC
+30 EKVQREINILYLC

-54 IDTPTDIFLVNEYV
+54 VDTPTDFFLVNEYV

-79 KGRLSA
+79 KGRLSP

-121 NLNIKIAD
+121 NKNIKLAD
-129 FGLSNLMRDGDFLR
+129 FGLSNLMRDGEFLR

-224 PMKRITIPEIRLH
+224 PMKRITIAEIRMH

-252 ELMEKQERIVDQEVI
+252 ELMEKQERVVDQGVI
-267 DEVMKLP
+267 DLVMELP

-279 GNSLSSHN
+279 GNGMFN
-287 NPINGLII
+287 NKGAVNSNG
-295 ASGGNTAAA
+295 A
-304 AAGAQHHH
+304 HHH
-312 HHHHAVVAA
+312 
-321 SALFPTG
+321 STLFPTG
-328 IVTRELVERAA
+328 LITRELVEKA
-339 ALEDSRDSDAV
+339 ALLDDSRDSGAS
-350 PKLLRDLR
+350 KLLKDLR
-358 CAYELILDHKH
+358 CAYELILDDKH
-369 TRLRVMEVAR
+369 TRLRVMEVAL

-396 SRGTTPGGGSNNS
+396 SRGTTPGGHFGPLSSSSSRTNPSNAIPSHSIDGGRS
-409 AHYGGN
+409 A
-415 SNNRYH
+415 
-421 NNYSSNSSYNSTS
+421 SSNGSYNSYS
-434 QSPTTA
+434 HSPTA
-440 GAGAGAAAHAA
+440 NL
-451 AASSPSAQAR
+451 SSSVQQSK

-466 TRALMQPRPP
+466 TRALMHP
-476 RSIGGGPGGSNS
+476 RSSSGVSTPGNNNQYGQQYGQ
-488 HSPYYPQQPHL
+488 SPPIAL
-499 PGPGPPSGST
+499 
-509 SVGGGGVGGG
+509 SVGTAH
-519 GGGHP
+519 HP
-524 VIQMTSSIPGNT
+524 VLQMTSSIPGNT

-561 AHVMNEV
+561 AHVMTEV
-568 YKALMALGCEWLQL
+568 YKALTALGCEWLQL
-582 SSYRIKCKWRPNVSW
+582 SSYRIKCKWRPNVSRGV
-597 SGGGGGGSGSADG
+597 SGVHASAAVGIGDTPISAAGVTGLDGNAAPMWGQSPSIQRANSGPQDLSVEMDIDTG
-610 VGGCATSPSAGMAA
+610 NDSRKREIFYPIRSVGG
-624 FSIPTAGGATP
+624 I
-635 EAAWAKQQSQE
+635 
-646 QQQALPKS
+646 
-654 QSDSMDVD
+654 VD
-662 EKISGQGTTSSSANG
+662 GKCMQVTCNN
-677 CDMKVLASEGSAHF
+677 EGDLS
-691 ARVPNLSTPDYSIK
+691 RIPNLSTAEYSIK

-720 DFQKMTGDAF
+720 DFQKMTGDSF

-742 LKTLSAASKAQQLMA
+742 LKTLSAASKQQQAQQLYN
-757 QQQQA
+757 
-762 VAAAAAQQQ
+762 
-771 AMQQHLHQ
+771 LQ
-779 QQQQAGGGQQR
+779 QQQQQLGVGVPSSTPGGQMQTP
-790 YGGPP
+790 GP
-795 PAGPK
+795 

>member
-1 VKLATHAVTGHKVAV
+1 MTGHKVAV
-16 KILNKSKIKQLGME
+16 KILNKAKIKQLGME

-237 PWFQHKLPPYLRHPP
+237 PWFQHKLPPYLRHAP
-252 ELMEKQERIVDQEVI
+252 EYMEKQERVVDGEVI
-267 DEVMKLP
+267 DEVLKLP
-274 FHKAY
+274 FERVFPHV
-279 GNSLSSHN
+279 
-287 NPINGLII
+287 NGYSISRDI
-295 ASGGNTAAA
+295 
-304 AAGAQHHH
+304 
-312 HHHHAVVAA
+312 
-321 SALFPTG
+321 
-328 IVTRELVERAA
+328 VERSA
-339 ALEDSRDSDAV
+339 ALEDNRESDT
-350 PKLLRDLR
+350 PRLMRDLR
-358 CAYELILDHKH
+358 VAYELILDHKH

-391 FSPGG
+391 FSPGA
-396 SRGTTPGGGSNNS
+396 SRGTTPG
-409 AHYGGN
+409 A
-415 SNNRYH
+415 NRY
-421 NNYSSNSSYNSTS
+421 SNSSSLMQY
-434 QSPTTA
+434 QS
-440 GAGAGAAAHAA
+440 GG
-451 AASSPSAQAR
+451 SSPSQSSPAAQAR

-466 TRALMQPRPP
+466 TRALLQTTATNPP
-476 RSIGGGPGGSNS
+476 P
-488 HSPYYPQQPHL
+488 
-499 PGPGPPSGST
+499 PPST
-509 SVGGGGVGGG
+509 
-519 GGGHP
+519 
-524 VIQMTSSIPGNT
+524 IQMTSSIPGNV
-536 GMIAQHQHGRRTR
+536 GMIAQHQHGRRNR

-561 AHVMNEV
+561 AHVMKEV
-568 YKALMALGCEWLQL
+568 YKALHSLGCEWLQL
-582 SSYRIKCKWRPNVSW
+582 SSYRIKCRWRPHVFK
-597 SGGGGGGSGSADG
+597 GGGYDESAWKLAQHRYGNPGSGNSDDHDMEILDTNIEPG
-610 VGGCATSPSAGMAA
+610 KCKPLS
-624 FSIPTAGGATP
+624 
-635 EAAWAKQQSQE
+635 
-646 QQQALPKS
+646 
-654 QSDSMDVD
+654 SDSY
-662 EKISGQGTTSSSANG
+662 
-677 CDMKVLASEGSAHF
+677 MKVYGGRDGQL
-691 ARVPNLSTPDYSIK
+691 RPVPNLSTQDYCIK
-705 IGLTLYKVQQNIYLL
+705 IGLTLYKVQQSIYLL
-720 DFQKMTGDAF
+720 DFQKMTGDPF
-730 SFMTLCANIITE
+730 CFMTLCANIITE
-742 LKTLSAASKAQQLMA
+742 LKALSAASKQQQLMA
-757 QQQQA
+757 QQQA
-762 VAAAAAQQQ
+762 Q
-771 AMQQHLHQ
+771 AMAS
-779 QQQQAGGGQQR
+779 AGYPPGQM
-790 YGGPP
+790 
-795 PAGPK
+795 PK

>member
-1 VKLATHAVTGHKVAV
+1 MPQVFYATNSTHAPHTCKYLKQIQVKLATHAVTGHKVAV
-16 KILNKSKIKQLGME
+16 KILNKAKIKQLGME

-94 IISGV
+94 IVSGV

-252 ELMEKQERIVDQEVI
+252 ELMEKQERVVDVEVI
-267 DEVMKLP
+267 DEVMTLP
-274 FHKAY
+274 FHKALP
-279 GNSLSSHN
+279 GSGFPSNQ
-287 NPINGLII
+287 LI
-295 ASGGNTAAA
+295 TRDM
-304 AAGAQHHH
+304 
-312 HHHHAVVAA
+312 VA
-321 SALFPTG
+321 T
-328 IVTRELVERAA
+328 AA
-339 ALEDSRDSDAV
+339 ALEDGRESDT
-350 PKLLRDLR
+350 PKLWRDLR
-358 CAYELILDHKH
+358 CVYELILDHKH

-379 AIKEAAS
+379 AIREAAS

-391 FSPGG
+391 FSPGA
-396 SRGTTPGGGSNNS
+396 SRGATPGGQFGTRYAMGSGS
-409 AHYGGN
+409 SGSYDGRYSGGGQSPSP
-415 SNNRYH
+415 SNQP
-421 NNYSSNSSYNSTS
+421 S
-434 QSPTTA
+434 QS
-440 GAGAGAAAHAA
+440 
-451 AASSPSAQAR
+451 R

-466 TRALMQPRPP
+466 TRALMQT
-476 RSIGGGPGGSNS
+476 GQNT
-488 HSPYYPQQPHL
+488 
-499 PGPGPPSGST
+499 PPST
-509 SVGGGGVGGG
+509 TA
-519 GGGHP
+519 P
-524 VIQMTSSIPGNT
+524 VMQMTSSIPGNV
-536 GMIAQHQHGRRTR
+536 GMIAQHQHGRRNR

-561 AHVMNEV
+561 AHVMKEV
-568 YKALMALGCEWLQL
+568 YKALHSLGCEWLQL
-582 SSYRIKCKWRPNVSW
+582 SSYRIKCRWRPNVARQ
-597 SGGGGGGSGSADG
+597 GAYNMSAWKQAQQHFGAQVD
-610 VGGCATSPSAGMAA
+610 AG
-624 FSIPTAGGATP
+624 
-635 EAAWAKQQSQE
+635 
-646 QQQALPKS
+646 
-654 QSDSMDVD
+654 DMDVD
-662 EKISGQGTTSSSANG
+662 HHGEMRVIAGDDGRYT
-677 CDMKVLASEGSAHF
+677 
-691 ARVPNLSTPDYSIK
+691 RVPNLSTHDYCIK
-705 IGLTLYKVQQNIYLL
+705 IGLTLYKVQQSIYLL
-720 DFQKMTGDAF
+720 DFQKISGDAF

-742 LKTLSAASKAQQLMA
+742 LKMLSAASKQQQQLAMMA
-757 QQQQA
+757 QQHALGEQQVAMNQQA
-762 VAAAAAQQQ
+762 
-771 AMQQHLHQ
+771 
-779 QQQQAGGGQQR
+779 
-790 YGGPP
+790 YP
-795 PAGPK
+795 

>member
-16 KILNKSKIKQLGME
+16 KILNKAKIKQLCME

-54 IDTPTDIFLVNEYV
+54 VDTPTDIFLVNEYV

-121 NLNIKIAD
+121 NKNIKLAD
-129 FGLSNLMRDGDFLR
+129 FGLSNLMRDGEFLR

-224 PMKRITIPEIRLH
+224 PMKRITIPEIRMH

-252 ELMEKQERIVDQEVI
+252 ELVEKQERILDQGVI
-267 DEVMKLP
+267 DLVMELP

-279 GNSLSSHN
+279 GNLIQNQNN
-287 NPINGLII
+287 NPIGNG
-295 ASGGNTAAA
+295 
-304 AAGAQHHH
+304 QHHQA
-312 HHHHAVVAA
+312 AV
-321 SALFPTG
+321 FPTG
-328 IVTRELVERAA
+328 IITRELVEKAA
-339 ALEDSRDSDAV
+339 SLEDSRDSDA
-350 PKLLRDLR
+350 PKLLKDLR
-358 CAYELILDHKH
+358 CAYELILDDKH
-369 TRLRVMEVAR
+369 TRLRVMEVAL

-396 SRGTTPGGGSNNS
+396 SRGTTPGGHFGT
-409 AHYGGN
+409 GGAA
-415 SNNRYH
+415 SSSRH
-421 NNYSSNSSYNSTS
+421 NAATGGPSHSIDAGHYSSNVSYNSYS
-434 QSPTTA
+434 HSPTA
-440 GAGAGAAAHAA
+440 NN
-451 AASSPSAQAR
+451 SSPAQQAR
-461 LAEEA
+461 LAEET
-466 TRALMQPRPP
+466 TRALMH
-476 RSIGGGPGGSNS
+476 PGSSSGYQSQ
-488 HSPYYPQQPHL
+488 YQAQQYAL
-499 PGPGPPSGST
+499 SGQST
-509 SVGGGGVGGG
+509 PLSVGSPH
-519 GGGHP
+519 HP
-524 VIQMTSSIPGNT
+524 ALQMTSSIPGNT

-561 AHVMNEV
+561 AHVMTEV
-568 YKALMALGCEWLQL
+568 YKALTALGCEWLQL
-582 SSYRIKCKWRPNVSW
+582 SSYRIKCKWRPNELR
-597 SGGGGGGSGSADG
+597 GG
-610 VGGCATSPSAGMAA
+610 VHPSAPCN
-624 FSIPTAGGATP
+624 SIPNTSAISGDVQIAAGVVVDNN
-635 EAAWAKQQSQE
+635 AASWGQPPSTLRASG
-646 QQQALPKS
+646 PN
-654 QSDSMDVD
+654 DSTVEMDVD
-662 EKISGQGTTSSSANG
+662 TSVAGTSSNKENSSVA
-677 CDMKVLASEGSAHF
+677 LASLDTNCMQVISENEGEF
-691 ARVPNLSTPDYSIK
+691 VRVPNLSTAEYSIK

-742 LKTLSAASKAQQLMA
+742 LKTLSAASKQQQAQQLYN
-757 QQQQA
+757 
-762 VAAAAAQQQ
+762 
-771 AMQQHLHQ
+771 LQ
-779 QQQQAGGGQQR
+779 QQQQLQHVGEPTVASVPPSVGQLPPS
-790 YGGPP
+790 GP
-795 PAGPK
+795 

>member
-1 VKLATHAVTGHKVAV
+1 
-16 KILNKSKIKQLGME
+16 ME

-94 IISGV
+94 IVSGV

-252 ELMEKQERIVDQEVI
+252 ELMEKQERVVDGEVI

-279 GNSLSSHN
+279 GT
-287 NPINGLII
+287 NGANHLMNGVMTVPQHQLPHGII
-295 ASGGNTAAA
+295 
-304 AAGAQHHH
+304 
-312 HHHHAVVAA
+312 
-321 SALFPTG
+321 
-328 IVTRELVERAA
+328 TRELVEKAA
-339 ALEDSRDSDAV
+339 ALEDNRDSDT
-350 PKLLRDLR
+350 PKVLRDLR

-396 SRGTTPGGGSNNS
+396 SRGTTPGGS
-409 AHYGGN
+409 HYGGN
-415 SNNRYH
+415 RYSGGGSYDGRQYGGS
-421 NNYSSNSSYNSTS
+421 YSSTS
-434 QSPTTA
+434 PS
-440 GAGAGAAAHAA
+440 AAALG
-451 AASSPSAQAR
+451 SSPSNQAR

-466 TRALMQPRPP
+466 ARALMQP
-476 RSIGGGPGGSNS
+476 GGQQGQYQAPAQQAP
-488 HSPYYPQQPHL
+488 SP
-499 PGPGPPSGST
+499 
-509 SVGGGGVGGG
+509 VGVS
-519 GGGHP
+519 GHP
-524 VIQMTSSIPGNT
+524 VVQMTSSIPGNT

-582 SSYRIKCKWRPNVSW
+582 SSYRIKCKWRPNVPRASHRNYGMMPPA
-597 SGGGGGGSGSADG
+597 GGETPEGAWNKGDADG
-610 VGGCATSPSAGMAA
+610 DVA
-624 FSIPTAGGATP
+624 
-635 EAAWAKQQSQE
+635 
-646 QQQALPKS
+646 
-654 QSDSMDVD
+654 MDVD
-662 EKISGQGTTSSSANG
+662 SKERRGYAQSK
-677 CDMKVLASEGSAHF
+677 MKVIAGDDGHL
-691 ARVPNLSTPDYSIK
+691 ARVPNLSMSDYSIK

-720 DFQKMTGDAF
+720 DFQKVTGDAF

-742 LKTLSAASKAQQLMA
+742 LKTLSAASKQAQQALLA
-757 QQQQA
+757 QQQ
-762 VAAAAAQQQ
+762 AAAAAQ
-771 AMQQHLHQ
+771 MQ
-779 QQQQAGGGQQR
+779 GGRFQPPHGQ
-790 YGGPP
+790 GV
-795 PAGPK
+795 AK

>member
-1 VKLATHAVTGHKVAV
+1 
-16 KILNKSKIKQLGME
+16 ME

-279 GNSLSSHN
+279 GHLIQN
-287 NPINGLII
+287 NAVNGMSVAHQQHMFPNGL
-295 ASGGNTAAA
+295 
-304 AAGAQHHH
+304 
-312 HHHHAVVAA
+312 
-321 SALFPTG
+321 
-328 IVTRELVERAA
+328 VTRELVETAA
-339 ALEDSRDSDAV
+339 ALEDGRDDDT

-396 SRGTTPGGGSNNS
+396 SRGTTPGGGNSGGHYGSNRYTNS
-409 AHYGGN
+409 GGN
-415 SNNRYH
+415 SYDGRA
-421 NNYSSNSSYNSTS
+421 YSSNVSYSSHS
-434 QSPTTA
+434 QSPT
-440 GAGAGAAAHAA
+440 
-451 AASSPSAQAR
+451 ASHISPAQQAR

-466 TRALMQPRPP
+466 TRVLMNPSAG
-476 RSIGGGPGGSNS
+476 RSSQQS
-488 HSPYYPQQPHL
+488 QYPSSIQSMQHT
-499 PGPGPPSGST
+499 PPS
-509 SVGGGGVGGG
+509 SVSAGA
-519 GGGHP
+519 GHP
-524 VIQMTSSIPGNT
+524 VVQMTSSIPGNT

-582 SSYRIKCKWRPNVSW
+582 SSYRIKCKWRPNVPKPSN
-597 SGGGGGGSGSADG
+597 GIPF
-610 VGGCATSPSAGMAA
+610 VMPSAGGETPQTAWGLA
-624 FSIPTAGGATP
+624 PTLKNSNDGA
-635 EAAWAKQQSQE
+635 
-646 QQQALPKS
+646 
-654 QSDSMDVD
+654 MDVEVD
-662 EKISGQGTTSSSANG
+662 SKEKRINPQHSGESCMTVVSPIVGQF
-677 CDMKVLASEGSAHF
+677 V
-691 ARVPNLSTPDYSIK
+691 RVPQLSTPEYSIK

-742 LKTLSAASKAQQLMA
+742 LKTLSAASRQAQQALYVA
-757 QQQQA
+757 QQQQ
-762 VAAAAAQQQ
+762 QQQ
-771 AMQQHLHQ
+771 H
-779 QQQQAGGGQQR
+779 AGR
-790 YGGPP
+790 
-795 PAGPK
+795 AASVR

>member
-1 VKLATHAVTGHKVAV
+1 MDLRTSHLLPRGHAAGFCYFPK
-16 KILNKSKIKQLGME
+16 
-30 EKVQREINILHLC
+30 INILHLC

-252 ELMEKQERIVDQEVI
+252 ELMEKQERVVDSEVI
-267 DEVMKLP
+267 DEVLKLP

-279 GNSLSSHN
+279 GTMNQN
-287 NPINGLII
+287 
-295 ASGGNTAAA
+295 GGNHMMNN
-304 AAGAQHHH
+304 GMNVPQHH
-312 HHHHAVVAA
+312 
-321 SALFPTG
+321 FPHG
-328 IVTRELVERAA
+328 IVSRDLVERAA
-339 ALEDSRDSDAV
+339 ALEDSRDSNT

-379 AIKEAAS
+379 AIREAAS

-396 SRGTTPGGGSNNS
+396 SRGTTPGGHYGSSRHGSSSGGGSYDGRYYGSNHS
-409 AHYGGN
+409 
-415 SNNRYH
+415 
-421 NNYSSNSSYNSTS
+421 YSSTS
-434 QSPTTA
+434 HSPTTQNA
-440 GAGAGAAAHAA
+440 N
-451 AASSPSAQAR
+451 SPSNQAR

-466 TRALMQPRPP
+466 TRALMQPG
-476 RSIGGGPGGSNS
+476 IGQQQP
-488 HSPYYPQQPHL
+488 PQQLSHNV
-499 PGPGPPSGST
+499 
-509 SVGGGGVGGG
+509 VGV
-519 GGGHP
+519 GGHP
-524 VIQMTSSIPGNT
+524 VVQMTSSIPGNT
-536 GMIAQHQHGRRTR
+536 GMITQHQHGRRTR

-561 AHVMNEV
+561 AHVMTEV
-568 YKALMALGCEWLQL
+568 YKALHSLGCEWLQL
-582 SSYRIKCKWRPNVSW
+582 SSYRIKCKWRPNSSQVRSNA
-597 SGGGGGGSGSADG
+597 GFGMPP
-610 VGGCATSPSAGMAA
+610 VGGETPDAA
-624 FSIPTAGGATP
+624 WNTHGSMDTGGAM
-635 EAAWAKQQSQE
+635 
-646 QQQALPKS
+646 
-654 QSDSMDVD
+654 DMDV
-662 EKISGQGTTSSSANG
+662 EKRSGTSSF
-677 CDMKVLASEGSAHF
+677 MKVVAGDDGHDVT
-691 ARVPNLSTPDYSIK
+691 VPNLSTENYSIK

-720 DFQKMTGDAF
+720 DFQKKTGDAF

-742 LKTLSAASKAQQLMA
+742 LKTLSAASKQ

-762 VAAAAAQQQ
+762 LLAQQQAAAAAAAQQQ
-771 AMQQHLHQ
+771 AAFSAH
-779 QQQQAGGGQQR
+779 
-790 YGGPP
+790 P
-795 PAGPK
+795 PA

>member
-1 VKLATHAVTGHKVAV
+1 MQVGQFILGKNLGIGAFGKVKLAVHAVTGHKVAV
-16 KILNKSKIKQLGME
+16 KILNKAKIKQLGME

-54 IDTPTDIFLVNEYV
+54 VDTPTDIFLVNEYV

-94 IISGV
+94 IVSGV

-121 NLNIKIAD
+121 KHNIKIAD

-212 AKNLIPRMLEVD
+212 ARNLIPRMLEVD

-252 ELMEKQERIVDQEVI
+252 ELMEKQERIIDPEVI
-267 DEVMKLP
+267 DEVMELP
-274 FHKAY
+274 FHKGAPP
-279 GNSLSSHN
+279 GSIHQSTAGSDGTE
-287 NPINGLII
+287 PQIPSGL
-295 ASGGNTAAA
+295 
-304 AAGAQHHH
+304 
-312 HHHHAVVAA
+312 
-321 SALFPTG
+321 
-328 IVTRELVERAA
+328 VTKEMVEKAA
-339 ALEDSRDSDAV
+339 ALEDNREGGT
-350 PKLLRDLR
+350 PKLLKELR

-369 TRLRVMEVAR
+369 TRLRVMETAL

-396 SRGTTPGGGSNNS
+396 SRSGTPGVHKYGVGGQQQRSISGGSSYDQRSHSIASNSQGS
-409 AHYGGN
+409 AHQ
-415 SNNRYH
+415 H
-421 NNYSSNSSYNSTS
+421 
-434 QSPTTA
+434 
-440 GAGAGAAAHAA
+440 
-451 AASSPSAQAR
+451 

-466 TRALMQPRPP
+466 ARALMHTGTNLGAASSNAPQATPP
-476 RSIGGGPGGSNS
+476 PVSSPG
-488 HSPYYPQQPHL
+488 SP
-499 PGPGPPSGST
+499 
-509 SVGGGGVGGG
+509 
-519 GGGHP
+519 P
-524 VIQMTSSIPGNT
+524 VVQMMSSIPGNV
-536 GMIAQHQHGRRTR
+536 GMIAQHQQGRRNR

-561 AHVMNEV
+561 AHVMTEV
-568 YKALMALGCEWLQL
+568 YKALLALGCDWLQL
-582 SSYRIKCKWRPNVSW
+582 SSYRIKCRWRPNGHQLSEKALI
-597 SGGGGGGSGSADG
+597 GRRQQEIALDDNEEMTMDLDEKGNPTFRALSADSKMK
-610 VGGCATSPSAGMAA
+610 V
-624 FSIPTAGGATP
+624 
-635 EAAWAKQQSQE
+635 
-646 QQQALPKS
+646 
-654 QSDSMDVD
+654 
-662 EKISGQGTTSSSANG
+662 ISGDDG
-677 CDMKVLASEGSAHF
+677 HF
-691 ARVPNLSTPDYSIK
+691 ARVPNLSTPEYCVK
-705 IGLTLYKVQQNIYLL
+705 IGLTLYKVQQSIYLL

-742 LKTLSAASKAQQLMA
+742 LKTLSAASRLQQQQALMA
-757 QQQQA
+757 QQ
-762 VAAAAAQQQ
+762 AAAAGEPLDQQPGASGYPQ
-771 AMQQHLHQ
+771 KPVQ
-779 QQQQAGGGQQR
+779 
-790 YGGPP
+790 
-795 PAGPK
+795 K